1 MLHRDG
7 GTPAPDALGP
17 ASGAEN
23 GNQDECPTFRRP
35 SDTPDAFRSFRAACK
50 RLGWQEVRWDRPK
63 PVRKCVESNLSDR
76 LPRLYITV
84 AVRRQMFILPD
95 LAAGRCDARGFFHRF
110 CRRPLKHKSG
120 PASGRAP
127 ILKTAVGWD
136 RIGVCSVALPRH
148 RRPRAGLQTAPR
160 RHSGSKMN
168 FCPPMEASYI
178 SPPLL
183 WTKTAIPLT

>member
-1 MLHRDG
+1 MSNISQTIRYPRCVSIL
-7 GTPAPDALGP
+7 
-17 ASGAEN
+17 SGCVQTA
-23 GNQDECPTFRRP
+23 GLAG
-35 SDTPDAFRSFRAACK
+35 SAVGSA
-50 RLGWQEVRWDRPK
+50 RPK

-95 LAAGRCDARGFFHRF
+95 LAAGRCDARGFFPRF